1 MGDHDND
8 IVVMLRF
15 MKENCQILRPNGKEP
30 SNYRRLLLDALL
42 TGPNATFNAFI
53 QRMVDDVDFGTG
65 SNRRIQPHA
74 IVAAARA
81 KFNNM
86 KVNGDW
92 SKVDPRDA
100 QILPFTTEVN
110 ELRASK
116 PAALLL
122 EAPQAMMFSRQVT
135 ALCLAKGASLVP
147 K

>member
-1 MGDHDND
+1 MGDYDNG
-8 IVVMLRF
+8 VAVMLRF
-15 MKENCQILRPNGKEP
+15 MEEHCQNLRHNGKEP

-53 QRMVDDVDFGTG
+53 QRMVDDIESGTG
-65 SNRRIQPHA
+65 TNHRIQPHA